1 MPFWPELASSG
12 QVEDPNADSWRQRQT
27 DIIYTQEGDYV
38 SGVSWE
44 LDKTTDGKQ
53 TEHKAHMTRDY
64 QNKTANRN
72 TDRLRNISLTQTTGK
87 QRKR

>member
-1 MPFWPELASSG
+1 M
-12 QVEDPNADSWRQRQT
+12 
-27 DIIYTQEGDYV
+27 
-38 SGVSWE
+38 SGVNWE
-44 LDKTTDGKQ
+44 LDKTTDGSK

-64 QNKTANRN
+64 QNKTASRN